1 MNFALLR
8 KELHGA
14 WICVPLAVALN
25 LIGWVE
31 MCLNHFPD
39 RPLPSKDAVEPWEV
53 ALLLLIVGLVA
64 GVLVM
69 GHEKEHKTQSFMDSL
84 AVSRHSVFLHKA
96 LAALL
101 LMACVVLVFVG
112 DGVLSSALLL
122 TSMDPTLPWKAL
134 LAQTGLMFV
143 LAVAIVGI
151 AMVISFT
158 GKFFAIAT
166 FILIIA
172 IVASH
177 TMMPVWASWIDSSAL
192 LTPQITS
199 EGELVLPWRQITGYS
214 IVAAASFGFAGLLFN
229 TRDSLYGLSTGRK
242 SSTWV
247 KVGVGIIATGAVG
260 FAGLLLTKLG
270 DGPADVDPMTEVA
283 GKPSL
288 YLNLSSETE
297 FVGFSTKKTAFYEVI
312 FRNTQAKRLLE
323 IGDVTFDVVHL
334 DVMAYFQDPE
344 LPNGL
349 IVVDVASAV
358 NSHAAGVTNWT
369 KIRVPL
375 IKADND
381 YEFVSTLRHETAHVF
396 IEQLSGGFAGNHM
409 RFMRAFHEGIA
420 TAVELSV
427 NDDLT
432 RKALERMH
440 AEVALA
446 VSRGRVSLDELCDDS
461 VLTKKYNS
469 NLAYSFGLIFA
480 ESLIDAGGPSLPRR
494 VLASLERS
502 PPTVSTTTTS
512 GQLWQQILQDCKV
525 SREFVIAAYEARLD
539 ELSQSQAAF
548 VDRFPRLNAVVSVER
563 GEIIIRP
570 SEVPMQSPDLELVC
584 CVEVDNGLAKEQ
596 EPVARG
602 SDGAFRISR
611 TAQSGNKVR
620 YLLGWLSPELDHPVF
635 EPWAEA
641 VIK

>member
-1 MNFALLR
+1 
-8 KELHGA
+8 
-14 WICVPLAVALN
+14 
-25 LIGWVE
+25 
-31 MCLNHFPD
+31 
-39 RPLPSKDAVEPWEV
+39 
-53 ALLLLIVGLVA
+53 
-64 GVLVM
+64 
-69 GHEKEHKTQSFMDSL
+69 
-84 AVSRHSVFLHKA
+84 
-96 LAALL
+96 
-101 LMACVVLVFVG
+101 
-112 DGVLSSALLL
+112 
-122 TSMDPTLPWKAL
+122 MDPTLPWKAL

-158 GKFFAIAT
+158 GKFFALAT

-199 EGELVLPWRQITGYS
+199 AGELVLPWRQITGYS

-247 KVGVGIIATGAVG
+247 KVGVGIVATAAVG
-260 FAGLLLTKLG
+260 FAGFLLEKL
-270 DGPADVDPMTEVA
+270 DDDPADVDPITQVVGAPKLLLHVSEKTEV
-283 GKPSL
+283 
-288 YLNLSSETE
+288 
-297 FVGFSTKKTAFYEVI
+297 VGFSTKKTTFYEVI
-312 FRNTQAKRLLE
+312 FKNSQAKQLLE
-323 IGDVTFDVVHL
+323 IGDSAFDVAHQ
-334 DVMAYFQDPE
+334 DVMAYFQNPE

-375 IKADND
+375 IKSKD
-381 YEFVSTLRHETAHVF
+381 YDDFVSTLRHETAHVF

-512 GQLWQQILQDCKV
+512 AQLWQQILQDCEV

-539 ELSQSQAAF
+539 KLSQSQAAF
-548 VDRFPRLNAVVSVER
+548 VDGFPRLNAVVSVDR

-570 SEVPMQSPDLELVC
+570 SEVPMQSPDLEMVC
-584 CVEVDNGLAKEQ
+584 CVEVDTGNAKKQ
-596 EPVARG
+596 GHVARG

-611 TAQSGNKVR
+611 TEQSGNKVR
-620 YLLGWLSPELDHPVF
+620 YLLGWKSPELDYPVF

-641 VIK
+641 IIK

>member
-1 MNFALLR
+1 
-8 KELHGA
+8 
-14 WICVPLAVALN
+14 
-25 LIGWVE
+25 
-31 MCLNHFPD
+31 
-39 RPLPSKDAVEPWEV
+39 
-53 ALLLLIVGLVA
+53 
-64 GVLVM
+64 
-69 GHEKEHKTQSFMDSL
+69 
-84 AVSRHSVFLHKA
+84 
-96 LAALL
+96 
-101 LMACVVLVFVG
+101 
-112 DGVLSSALLL
+112 
-122 TSMDPTLPWKAL
+122 MDPTLPWKAL
-134 LAQTGLMFV
+134 LAKTGLMFV

-158 GKFFAIAT
+158 GKFFALAT

-177 TMMPVWASWIDSSAL
+177 TMMAESASWIDSSAL

-199 EGELVLPWRQITGYS
+199 AGELVLPWRQITGYS
-214 IVAAASFGFAGLLFN
+214 IVAAAAFGFAGLLFSM
-229 TRDSLYGLSTGRK
+229 RDSLYGLSTGRK

-247 KVGVGIIATGAVG
+247 KVGVGIVATAAVG
-260 FAGLLLTKLG
+260 FAGLLL
-270 DGPADVDPMTEVA
+270 DEFDFGPADFDPITEVA
-283 GKPSL
+283 GTPNW
-288 YLNLSSETE
+288 YLNPSSETE
-297 FVGFSTKKTAFYEVI
+297 FVGFASRKTLFYEVI
-312 FRNTQAKRLLE
+312 FKDTQEEQLFE
-323 IGDVTFDVVHL
+323 IGDSSFDVVHQ
-334 DVMAYFQDPE
+334 DVMAYFQNPE

-358 NSHAAGVTNWT
+358 SSHLAGVTNWT

-375 IKADND
+375 IKSKD
-381 YEFVSTLRHETAHVF
+381 YDDFVRTLRHETAHVF
-396 IEQLSGGFAGNHM
+396 IEQLSGGVPPNHM

-502 PPTVSTTTTS
+502 PPRVSTTTTS
-512 GQLWQQILQDCKV
+512 AQFWQHILQDCEV

-570 SEVPMQSPDLELVC
+570 SEVPMQSPDLKIVC
-584 CVEVDNGLAKEQ
+584 YVEVDTGIAKEQ
-596 EPVARG
+596 EPVARD

-620 YLLGWLSPELDHPVF
+620 YLLGWRSPELDHPVF

>member
-1 MNFALLR
+1 MNLALLR

-14 WICVPLAVALN
+14 WICVPLAVAFN
-25 LIGWVE
+25 LIGWME

-39 RPLPSKDAVEPWEV
+39 RPLLSKDAVEPWEV
-53 ALLLLIVGLVA
+53 AIDFLIIGLVA
-64 GVLVM
+64 GVMVM
-69 GHEKEHKTQSFMDSL
+69 SHEREHKTQSFMDSL
-84 AVSRHSVFLHKA
+84 AVSQQSVFIHKA

-101 LMACVVLVFVG
+101 LMVCVVLGYAG
-112 DGVLSSALLL
+112 DKVLSSALLL
-122 TSMDPTLPWKAL
+122 NSMDPTLPWKAL
-134 LAQTGLMFV
+134 LAKTGLMFV

-158 GKFFAIAT
+158 GKFFALAT

-177 TMMPVWASWIDSSAL
+177 VMMAEWASWIDSSAL
-192 LTPQITS
+192 LTPQIAS

-229 TRDSLYGLSTGRK
+229 MRDSLYGMSTGRK

-247 KVGVGIIATGAVG
+247 KVGVGIVATGAVG
-260 FAGLLLTKLG
+260 IAGLLVTKLAR
-270 DGPADVDPMTEVA
+270 DYRPADVDPMTEVA
-283 GKPSL
+283 GEPNSHS
-288 YLNLSSETE
+288 NLSEETE
-297 FVGFSTKKTAFYEVI
+297 FVEFAGEKTQFFEVLFKKTQTA
-312 FRNTQAKRLLE
+312 QLLE
-323 IGDVTFDVVHL
+323 IGISRFDVVHQ
-334 DVMAYFQDPE
+334 DVMEYFQNPE

-358 NSHAAGVTNWT
+358 NGHFAGVTNWT

-375 IKADND
+375 IKSKD
-381 YEFVSTLRHETAHVF
+381 YDDFVMTLRHETAHVF
-396 IEQLSGGFAGNHM
+396 IEQLSGGVPPNHM

-432 RKALERMH
+432 RTALERRH

-446 VSRGRVSLDELCDDS
+446 VSRGRVSLDELCDNS

-494 VLASLERS
+494 VLESLERS

-512 GQLWQQILQDCKV
+512 AQFWQHILQDCEV

-548 VDRFPRLNAVVSVER
+548 VDRFPRSL
-563 GEIIIRP
+563 
-570 SEVPMQSPDLELVC
+570 DLKMVC
-584 CVEVDNGLAKEQ
+584 CVEVDSGITKEQ
-596 EPVARG
+596 EKVDRG

>member
-39 RPLPSKDAVEPWEV
+39 RPLPSKDAVEPWLV
-53 ALLLLIVGLVA
+53 AIDFLIIGLVA
-64 GVLVM
+64 GVMVM
-69 GHEKEHKTQSFMDSL
+69 SHEREHKTQSFMDSL
-84 AVSRHSVFLHKA
+84 AVSPQSVFIHKA

-101 LMACVVLVFVG
+101 LMVCVVLVYAG
-112 DGVLSSALLL
+112 DEVLSMSLLL
-122 TSMDPTLPWKAL
+122 NSMDPTLPWKAL
-134 LAQTGLMFV
+134 LAKTGLMFV

-158 GKFFAIAT
+158 GKFFALAT
-166 FILIIA
+166 FSLIIA
-172 IVASH
+172 RVASH
-177 TMMPVWASWIDSSAL
+177 TMMAEWASWIDSSAL

-199 EGELVLPWRQITGYS
+199 AGELVLPWRQITGYS
-214 IVAAASFGFAGLLFN
+214 IVAAASFGFAGLLFS

-260 FAGLLLTKLG
+260 FAGLLL
-270 DGPADVDPMTEVA
+270 DEFDFGPADFDPITEVA
-283 GKPSL
+283 GTPNW
-288 YLNLSSETE
+288 YLNPSSETE
-297 FVGFSTKKTAFYEVI
+297 FVGFASRKTLFYEVI
-312 FRNTQAKRLLE
+312 FKDTQEEQLFE
-323 IGDVTFDVVHL
+323 IGDSSFDVVHQ
-334 DVMAYFQDPE
+334 DVMAYFQNPE

-358 NSHAAGVTNWT
+358 SSHFAGVTNWT

-375 IKADND
+375 IKSKD
-381 YEFVSTLRHETAHVF
+381 YDDFVSTLRHETAHVF

-432 RKALERMH
+432 RTALGRRH

-525 SREFVIAAYEARLD
+525 SREFIIAAYEARLD

-548 VDRFPRLNAVVSVER
+548 VDRFPRLNAVVSVDR

-570 SEVPMQSPDLELVC
+570 SEVPMQSPDLEMVC

-596 EPVARG
+596 EPVARD

-620 YLLGWLSPELDHPVF
+620 YLLGWRSRELASPVF

>member
-1 MNFALLR
+1 MV
-8 KELHGA
+8 LH
-14 WICVPLAVALN
+14 L
-25 LIGWVE
+25 
-31 MCLNHFPD
+31 
-39 RPLPSKDAVEPWEV
+39 
-53 ALLLLIVGLVA
+53 
-64 GVLVM
+64 
-69 GHEKEHKTQSFMDSL
+69 EHKTQSFMDSL

-112 DGVLSSALLL
+112 DEVLSSALLL

-134 LAQTGLMFV
+134 LAKTGLMFV

-158 GKFFAIAT
+158 GKFFALAT
-166 FILIIA
+166 FSLIIA
-172 IVASH
+172 IFASH
-177 TMMPVWASWIDSSAL
+177 TMMAEWASWIDSSAL

-199 EGELVLPWRQITGYS
+199 AGELVLPWRQITGYS
-214 IVAAASFGFAGLLFN
+214 IVAAAAFGFAGLLFS

-260 FAGLLLTKLG
+260 FAGLLL
-270 DGPADVDPMTEVA
+270 DEFDFGPADFDPITEVA
-283 GKPSL
+283 GTPNW
-288 YLNLSSETE
+288 YLNPSSETE
-297 FVGFSTKKTAFYEVI
+297 FVGFASRKTLFYEVI
-312 FRNTQAKRLLE
+312 FKDTQEEQLFE
-323 IGDVTFDVVHL
+323 IGDSSFDVVHQ
-334 DVMAYFQDPE
+334 DVMAYFQNPE

-358 NSHAAGVTNWT
+358 SSHFAGVTNWT

-375 IKADND
+375 IKSKD
-381 YEFVSTLRHETAHVF
+381 YDDFVSTLRHETAHVF

-432 RKALERMH
+432 RTALERRH

-548 VDRFPRLNAVVSVER
+548 VDRFPRLNAVVSVDR

-570 SEVPMQSPDLELVC
+570 SEVPMQSPDLEMVC

-596 EPVARG
+596 EPVARD

-620 YLLGWLSPELDHPVF
+620 YLLGWRSPELDHPVF

>member
-14 WICVPLAVALN
+14 WICVPLTVALS
-25 LIGWVE
+25 LITWAE
-31 MCLNHFPD
+31 LCLNYFPD
-39 RPLPSKDAVEPWEV
+39 RPLPLEDADPPWAS
-53 ALLLLIVGLVA
+53 ALLLLIIGLVA

-84 AVSRHSVFLHKA
+84 AVSRNSVFLHKA

-134 LAQTGLMFV
+134 LAKTGLMFV

-158 GKFFAIAT
+158 GKFFALAT

-199 EGELVLPWRQITGYS
+199 AGELVLPWRQITGYS
-214 IVAAASFGFAGLLFN
+214 IVAAAAFGFAGLLFN

-247 KVGVGIIATGAVG
+247 KVGVGIVATAAVG
-260 FAGLLLTKLG
+260 FAGFLQEKL
-270 DGPADVDPMTEVA
+270 DDDPADVDPITQVVGAPKLLLHVSEKTEV
-283 GKPSL
+283 
-288 YLNLSSETE
+288 
-297 FVGFSTKKTAFYEVI
+297 VGFSTKKTTFYEVI
-312 FRNTQAKRLLE
+312 FKNSQAKQLLE
-323 IGDVTFDVVHL
+323 IGDSAFDVAHQ
-334 DVMAYFQDPE
+334 DVMAYFQNPE

-358 NSHAAGVTNWT
+358 SSHAAGVTNWT

-432 RKALERMH
+432 RTALESRH

-461 VLTKKYNS
+461 VLAKKYNS
-469 NLAYSFGLIFA
+469 DLAYSFGLIFA

-512 GQLWQQILQDCKV
+512 AQLWQQILQDCEV

-539 ELSQSQAAF
+539 KLSQSQAAF
-548 VDRFPRLNAVVSVER
+548 VDGFPRLNAVVSVDR

-570 SEVPMQSPDLELVC
+570 SEVPMQSPDLEMVC
-584 CVEVDNGLAKEQ
+584 CVEVDTGNAKKQ
-596 EPVARG
+596 GHVARG

-620 YLLGWLSPELDHPVF
+620 YLLGWKSPELDYPVF

-641 VIK
+641 IIK

>member
-1 MNFALLR
+1 MNLALLR

-14 WICVPLAVALN
+14 WICVPLAVALH
-25 LIGWVE
+25 LIGWAE
-31 MCLNHFPD
+31 LCLNHFPD
-39 RPLPSKDAVEPWEV
+39 RPLPSKDAVEPWES
-53 ALLLLIVGLVA
+53 ALLLLIIGLVA

-112 DGVLSSALLL
+112 DQVLSSALLL
-122 TSMDPTLPWKAL
+122 TSMDPTLPWKTL
-134 LAQTGLMFV
+134 LAKTGLMFV

-158 GKFFAIAT
+158 GKFFALAT

-177 TMMPVWASWIDSSAL
+177 TMMAESASLIDSSAL

-199 EGELVLPWRQITGYS
+199 AGELVLPWRQITGYS

-247 KVGVGIIATGAVG
+247 KVGVGIVATGAVG
-260 FAGLLLTKLG
+260 FAGLLL
-270 DGPADVDPMTEVA
+270 DEFDFGPADFDPITEVA
-283 GKPSL
+283 GTPNW
-288 YLNLSSETE
+288 YLNPSSETE
-297 FVGFSTKKTAFYEVI
+297 FVGFASRKTLFYEVI
-312 FRNTQAKRLLE
+312 FKDTQEEQLFE
-323 IGDVTFDVVHL
+323 IGDSSFDVVHE
-334 DVMAYFQDPE
+334 DVMAYFQNPE

-358 NSHAAGVTNWT
+358 SSHAAGVTNWT

-375 IKADND
+375 IKSKD
-381 YEFVSTLRHETAHVF
+381 YDDFVSTLRHETAHVF

-409 RFMRAFHEGIA
+409 RFMRTFHEGIA

-502 PPTVSTTTTS
+502 PPRVSTTTTS
-512 GQLWQQILQDCKV
+512 AQFWQHILQDCEV

-570 SEVPMQSPDLELVC
+570 SEVPMQSPDLKMVC
-584 CVEVDNGLAKEQ
+584 YVEVDTGIAKEQ
-596 EPVARG
+596 EPVDRG

-611 TAQSGNKVR
+611 SAQSGNKVR

>member
-39 RPLPSKDAVEPWEV
+39 RPLPSKDAVEPWLV
-53 ALLLLIVGLVA
+53 AIDFLIIGLVA
-64 GVLVM
+64 GVMVM
-69 GHEKEHKTQSFMDSL
+69 SHEREHKTQSFMDSL
-84 AVSRHSVFLHKA
+84 AVSPQSVFIHKA

-101 LMACVVLVFVG
+101 LMVCVVLVYAG
-112 DGVLSSALLL
+112 DEVLSMSLLL
-122 TSMDPTLPWKAL
+122 NSMDPTLPWKAL
-134 LAQTGLMFV
+134 LAKTGLMFV

-158 GKFFAIAT
+158 GKFFALAT
-166 FILIIA
+166 FSLIIA

-177 TMMPVWASWIDSSAL
+177 TMMAEWASWIDSSAL

-199 EGELVLPWRQITGYS
+199 AGELVLPWRQITGYS
-214 IVAAASFGFAGLLFN
+214 IVAAASFGFAGLLFS

-260 FAGLLLTKLG
+260 FAGLLL
-270 DGPADVDPMTEVA
+270 DEFDFGPADFDPITEVA
-283 GKPSL
+283 GTPNW
-288 YLNLSSETE
+288 YLNPSSETE
-297 FVGFSTKKTAFYEVI
+297 FVGFASRKTLFYEVI
-312 FRNTQAKRLLE
+312 FKDTQEEQLFE
-323 IGDVTFDVVHL
+323 IGDSSFDVVHQ
-334 DVMAYFQDPE
+334 DVMAYFQNPE

-358 NSHAAGVTNWT
+358 SSHFAGVTNWT

-375 IKADND
+375 IKSKD
-381 YEFVSTLRHETAHVF
+381 YDDFVSTLRHETAHVF

-432 RKALERMH
+432 RTALGRRH

-525 SREFVIAAYEARLD
+525 SREFIIAAYEARLD

-548 VDRFPRLNAVVSVER
+548 VDRFPRLNAVVSVDR

-570 SEVPMQSPDLELVC
+570 SEVPMQSPDLEMVC

-596 EPVARG
+596 EPVAR
-602 SDGAFRISR
+602 D
-611 TAQSGNKVR
+611 
-620 YLLGWLSPELDHPVF
+620 
-635 EPWAEA
+635 
-641 VIK
+641 

>member
-14 WICVPLAVALN
+14 WICVPLTVALS
-25 LIGWVE
+25 LITWAE
-31 MCLNHFPD
+31 LCLNYFPD
-39 RPLPSKDAVEPWEV
+39 RPLPLKDADPPWAS
-53 ALLLLIVGLVA
+53 ALLLLIIGLVA

-134 LAQTGLMFV
+134 LAKTGLMFV

-158 GKFFAIAT
+158 GKFFALAT
-166 FILIIA
+166 FSLIIA

-177 TMMPVWASWIDSSAL
+177 TMMAEWASWIDSSAL

-247 KVGVGIIATGAVG
+247 KVGVGIVATGAVG

-461 VLTKKYNS
+461 ALAKKYNS
-469 NLAYSFGLIFA
+469 DLAYSFGLIFA

-512 GQLWQQILQDCKV
+512 AQLWQQILQDCEV

>member
-25 LIGWVE
+25 LIGWAE

-112 DGVLSSALLL
+112 DEVLSSALLL

-134 LAQTGLMFV
+134 LAKTGLMFV

-158 GKFFAIAT
+158 GKFFALAT
-166 FILIIA
+166 FSLIIA

-177 TMMPVWASWIDSSAL
+177 TMMAEWASWIDSSAL

-199 EGELVLPWRQITGYS
+199 AGELVLPWRQITGYS
-214 IVAAASFGFAGLLFN
+214 IVAAASFGFAGLLFS

-260 FAGLLLTKLG
+260 FAGLLL
-270 DGPADVDPMTEVA
+270 DEFDFGPAEFDPITEVA
-283 GKPSL
+283 GTPNW
-288 YLNLSSETE
+288 YLNPSSETE
-297 FVGFSTKKTAFYEVI
+297 FVGFASRKTLFYEVI
-312 FRNTQAKRLLE
+312 FKDTQEEQLFE
-323 IGDVTFDVVHL
+323 IGDSSFDVVHQ
-334 DVMAYFQDPE
+334 DVMAYFQNPE

-358 NSHAAGVTNWT
+358 SSHFAGVTNWT

-375 IKADND
+375 IKSKD
-381 YEFVSTLRHETAHVF
+381 YDDFVSTLRHETAHVF

-432 RKALERMH
+432 RMALGRRH

-502 PPTVSTTTTS
+502 PPTVSATS
-512 GQLWQQILQDCKV
+512 TSAQFWQHVLRDCGV

-539 ELSQSQAAF
+539 KLSQSQAAF
-548 VDRFPRLNAVVSVER
+548 VGGFPRLNAVVSVDP

-570 SEVPMQSPDLELVC
+570 SEVPMQSPDLKMVC
-584 CVEVDNGLAKEQ
+584 CVEVDTGIAKEQ

-620 YLLGWLSPELDHPVF
+620 YLLGWLSPELDYPVF